1 MPSRDTARQHRSG
14 KSFALAF
21 PILLA
26 LCGAASA
33 EDPPRIVTGAARVI
47 DADILIV
54 SGQRVILWGI
64 DAPERPQTCGLN
76 GELWGCYDAA
86 RRALELL
93 SGRGEVTCAL
103 TGEPD
108 PFGRIHGV
116 CMAGTEDINAE
127 MVRQG
132 MALAFTEQ
140 TADYEQVQLEAIMA
154 GVGLWQPGAVF
165 EEPWIWRHGHTPG
178 GYR

>member
-1 MPSRDTARQHRSG
+1 MKPHIPDTATRACRNLFG
-14 KSFALAF
+14 ALGF
-21 PILLA
+21 SMLLG
-26 LCGAASA
+26 LAANGQVA
-33 EDPPRIVTGAARVI
+33 PVIVTGAARVI

-54 SGQRVILWGI
+54 AGQRVILWGI

-93 SGRGEVTCAL
+93 SGRGELSCAL

-132 MALAFTEQ
+132 IALAFTEQ
-140 TADYEQVQLEAIMA
+140 TADYEPVQLEAIMA

-178 GYR
+178 GFR